1 MVKITPIIIIIII
14 IMISTSHEAVW
25 NVWFLGRKESPRT
38 PRKTLRARTR
48 TNNKLN
54 PHVTPGLG
62 FEPEPQM
69 WFDDRF

>member
-25 NVWFLGRKESPRT
+25 NVWFLARKESPRT

-69 WFDDRF
+69 WFDHRF